1 MKKILCLILASMM
14 LVSVEAQ
21 VSVRRTSRKTVKT
34 GNAEIVDN
42 KEKKDN
48 KQADRQGDE
57 DIMTASPVATQ
68 SVSSQSVASQSAVVR
83 KTTPEAKKK
92 AASRTQASTTE
103 GMTLRRQLFEQ
114 NQPQSSYA
122 NRWQRVIYRELD
134 LTNDINAVLYYPE
147 VPTDRL
153 TNLFSVLFEAF
164 AKGDLK
170 AYEYIDGRELFD
182 EAHLVKVED
191 VLETHDIDPSD
202 VPCYQVLSYYVKEQ
216 WDFDRNTS
224 QLQSHIVAL
233 CPIMH
238 RQGEFGGIT
247 RYPLFWLSY
256 EDLRPF
262 IIDKLVISSGINT
275 AVRYSLDDFFT
286 LRKYDGEIYKVQN
299 PRGLT
304 LMQQYP
310 DEAQLKAKREE
321 IENEL
326 QNFGKSV
333 WVPQEKE
340 QAAKPAAASPS
351 SATSAS
357 TGSASTTSVSSSS
370 SVSDTGT
377 SVEKNKQT
385 SESEKRRSVRRNR
398 RTKEVVQGN
407 SLP

>member
-21 VSVRRTSRKTVKT
+21 VSVRRTSRKTEKIEKVDKT
-34 GNAEIVDN
+34 
-42 KEKKDN
+42 EKKDD
-48 KQADRQGDE
+48 KQTDKQKVE
-57 DIMTASPVATQ
+57 EKTAVAPVATQ
-68 SVSSQSVASQSAVVR
+68 PAASQPVATQPAVVK
-83 KTTPEAKKK
+83 KTSPETKKK
-92 AASRTQASTTE
+92 SASRTQANIE
-103 GMTLRRQLFEQ
+103 GMSLRRQLFEQ

-134 LTNDINAVLYYPE
+134 LTKDVNAVLYYPE
-147 VPTDRL
+147 VPTDGL
-153 TNLFSVLFEAF
+153 TNMFCVLFDAF
-164 AKGDLK
+164 VKGNLK
-170 AYEYIDGRELFD
+170 AYEYIDGRELLD

-202 VPCYQVLSYYVKEQ
+202 VPCYQVLSYYIKEQ

-224 QLQSHIVAL
+224 QYQSHIVAL
-233 CPIMH
+233 CPILH

-256 EDLRPF
+256 DDLRPF
-262 IIDKLVISSGINT
+262 IIDKLVMSSGINT

-340 QAAKPAAASPS
+340 QAAKPAAASSS

-398 RTKEVVQGN
+398 RTKEAVQGN

>member
-21 VSVRRTSRKTVKT
+21 VSVRRTSRKTEKT
-34 GNAEIVDN
+34 EKVD
-42 KEKKDN
+42 KTEKKDD
-48 KQADRQGDE
+48 KQTDKQKVE
-57 DIMTASPVATQ
+57 EKTAVAPVATQ
-68 SVSSQSVASQSAVVR
+68 PAASQPVATQPAVVK
-83 KTTPEAKKK
+83 KTSPETKKK
-92 AASRTQASTTE
+92 SASRTQANIE
-103 GMTLRRQLFEQ
+103 GMSLRRQLFEQ

-134 LTNDINAVLYYPE
+134 LTKDVNAVLYYPE
-147 VPTDRL
+147 VPTDGL
-153 TNLFSVLFEAF
+153 TNMFSVLFDAF
-164 AKGDLK
+164 VKGNLK
-170 AYEYIDGRELFD
+170 AYEYIDGRELLD

-202 VPCYQVLSYYVKEQ
+202 VPCYQVLSYYIKEQ

-224 QLQSHIVAL
+224 QYQSHIVAL
-233 CPIMH
+233 CPILH

-256 EDLRPF
+256 DDLRPF
-262 IIDKLVISSGINT
+262 IIDKLVMSSGINT

>member
-21 VSVRRTSRKTVKT
+21 VSVRRTSRKTEKT
-34 GNAEIVDN
+34 EKVD
-42 KEKKDN
+42 KTEKKDD
-48 KQADRQGDE
+48 KQTDKQKVE
-57 DIMTASPVATQ
+57 EKTAVAPVAMQPTTSQPVATQ
-68 SVSSQSVASQSAVVR
+68 PAVVK
-83 KTTPEAKKK
+83 KTSPETKKK
-92 AASRTQASTTE
+92 SASRTQANIE
-103 GMTLRRQLFEQ
+103 GMSLRRQLFEQ

-134 LTNDINAVLYYPE
+134 LTKDVNAVLYYPE
-147 VPTDRL
+147 VPTDGL
-153 TNLFSVLFEAF
+153 TNMFCVLFDAF
-164 AKGDLK
+164 VKGNLK
-170 AYEYIDGRELFD
+170 AYEYIDGRELLD

-202 VPCYQVLSYYVKEQ
+202 VPCYQVLSYYIKEQ

-224 QLQSHIVAL
+224 QYQSHIVAL
-233 CPIMH
+233 CPILH

-256 EDLRPF
+256 DDLRPF
-262 IIDKLVISSGINT
+262 IIDKLVMSSGINT

>member
-21 VSVRRTSRKTVKT
+21 VSVRRTSRKTEKT
-34 GNAEIVDN
+34 EKVD
-42 KEKKDN
+42 KTEKKDD
-48 KQADRQGDE
+48 KQTDKQKVE
-57 DIMTASPVATQ
+57 EKTAVAPVATQ
-68 SVSSQSVASQSAVVR
+68 PAASQPVATQPAVVK
-83 KTTPEAKKK
+83 KTSPETKKK
-92 AASRTQASTTE
+92 SASRTQANIE
-103 GMTLRRQLFEQ
+103 GMSLRRQLFEQ

-134 LTNDINAVLYYPE
+134 LTKNVNAVLYYPE
-147 VPTDRL
+147 VPTDGL
-153 TNLFSVLFEAF
+153 TNMFCVLFDAF
-164 AKGDLK
+164 VKGNLK
-170 AYEYIDGRELFD
+170 AYEYIDGRELLD

-202 VPCYQVLSYYVKEQ
+202 VPCYQVLSYYIKEQ

-224 QLQSHIVAL
+224 QYQSHIVAL
-233 CPIMH
+233 CPILH

-256 EDLRPF
+256 DDLRPF
-262 IIDKLVISSGINT
+262 IIDKLVMSSGINT

-357 TGSASTTSVSSSS
+357 TGSASTTSVSPSS

>member
-21 VSVRRTSRKTVKT
+21 VSVRRTSRKTEKT
-34 GNAEIVDN
+34 EKVD
-42 KEKKDN
+42 KTEKKDD
-48 KQADRQGDE
+48 KQTDKQKVE
-57 DIMTASPVATQ
+57 EKTAVAPVATQ
-68 SVSSQSVASQSAVVR
+68 PAASQPAVVK
-83 KTTPEAKKK
+83 KTSPETKKK
-92 AASRTQASTTE
+92 SASRTQANIE
-103 GMTLRRQLFEQ
+103 GMSLRRQLFEQ

-134 LTNDINAVLYYPE
+134 LTKDVNAVLYYPE
-147 VPTDRL
+147 VPTDGL
-153 TNLFSVLFEAF
+153 TNMFCVLFDAF
-164 AKGDLK
+164 VKGNLK
-170 AYEYIDGRELFD
+170 AYEYIDGRELLD

-202 VPCYQVLSYYVKEQ
+202 VPCYQVLSYYIKEQ

-224 QLQSHIVAL
+224 QYQSHIVAL
-233 CPIMH
+233 CPILH

-256 EDLRPF
+256 DDLRPF
-262 IIDKLVISSGINT
+262 IIDKLVMSSGINT

>member
-21 VSVRRTSRKTVKT
+21 VSVRRTSRKTEKT
-34 GNAEIVDN
+34 EKVD
-42 KEKKDN
+42 KTEKKDD
-48 KQADRQGDE
+48 KQTDKQKVE
-57 DIMTASPVATQ
+57 EKTAVAPVATQ
-68 SVSSQSVASQSAVVR
+68 PAVSQPVATQPAVVK
-83 KTTPEAKKK
+83 KTSPETKKK
-92 AASRTQASTTE
+92 SASRTQANIE
-103 GMTLRRQLFEQ
+103 GMSLRRQLFEQ

-134 LTNDINAVLYYPE
+134 LTKDVNAVLYYPE
-147 VPTDRL
+147 VPTDGL
-153 TNLFSVLFEAF
+153 TNMFSVLFDAF
-164 AKGDLK
+164 VKGNLK
-170 AYEYIDGRELFD
+170 AYEYIDGRELLD

-202 VPCYQVLSYYVKEQ
+202 VPCYQVLSYYIKEQ

-224 QLQSHIVAL
+224 QYQSHIVAL
-233 CPIMH
+233 CPILH

-256 EDLRPF
+256 DDLRPF
-262 IIDKLVISSGINT
+262 IIDKLVMSSGINT

-407 SLP
+407 SHP

>member
-21 VSVRRTSRKTVKT
+21 VSVRRTSRKTEKT
-34 GNAEIVDN
+34 EKVD
-42 KEKKDN
+42 KTEKKDD
-48 KQADRQGDE
+48 KQTDKQKVE
-57 DIMTASPVATQ
+57 EKTAVAPVATQ
-68 SVSSQSVASQSAVVR
+68 PAASQPVATQPAVVK
-83 KTTPEAKKK
+83 KTSPETKKK
-92 AASRTQASTTE
+92 SASRTQANIE
-103 GMTLRRQLFEQ
+103 GMSLRRQLFEQ

-134 LTNDINAVLYYPE
+134 LTKDVNAVLYYPE
-147 VPTDRL
+147 VPTDGL
-153 TNLFSVLFEAF
+153 TNMFSVLFDAF
-164 AKGDLK
+164 VKGNLK
-170 AYEYIDGRELFD
+170 AYEYIDGRELLD

-202 VPCYQVLSYYVKEQ
+202 VPCYQVLSYYIKEQ

-224 QLQSHIVAL
+224 QYQSHIVAL
-233 CPIMH
+233 CPILH

-256 EDLRPF
+256 DDLRPF
-262 IIDKLVISSGINT
+262 IIDKLVMSSGINT

-357 TGSASTTSVSSSS
+357 TGSASTTSVSPSS

>member
-21 VSVRRTSRKTVKT
+21 VSVRRTSRKTEKT
-34 GNAEIVDN
+34 EKVD
-42 KEKKDN
+42 KTEKKDD
-48 KQADRQGDE
+48 KQTDKQKVE
-57 DIMTASPVATQ
+57 EKTAVAPVATQ
-68 SVSSQSVASQSAVVR
+68 PAASQPVATQPAVVK
-83 KTTPEAKKK
+83 KTSPETKKK
-92 AASRTQASTTE
+92 SASRTQANIE
-103 GMTLRRQLFEQ
+103 GMSLRRQLFEQ

-134 LTNDINAVLYYPE
+134 LTKDVNAVLYYPE
-147 VPTDRL
+147 VPTDGL
-153 TNLFSVLFEAF
+153 TNMFCVLFDAF
-164 AKGDLK
+164 VKGNLK
-170 AYEYIDGRELFD
+170 AYEYIDGRELLD

-202 VPCYQVLSYYVKEQ
+202 VPCYQVLSYYIKEQ

-224 QLQSHIVAL
+224 QYQSHIVAL
-233 CPIMH
+233 CPILH

-256 EDLRPF
+256 DDLRPF
-262 IIDKLVISSGINT
+262 IIDKLVMSSGINT

-340 QAAKPAAASPS
+340 QAAKPAAASSS

>member
-21 VSVRRTSRKTVKT
+21 VSVRRTSRKTEKT
-34 GNAEIVDN
+34 EKVD
-42 KEKKDN
+42 KTEKKDD
-48 KQADRQGDE
+48 KQTDKQKVE
-57 DIMTASPVATQ
+57 EKTAVAPVATQ
-68 SVSSQSVASQSAVVR
+68 PAASQPVATQPAVVK
-83 KTTPEAKKK
+83 KTSPETKKK
-92 AASRTQASTTE
+92 SASRTQANIE
-103 GMTLRRQLFEQ
+103 GMSLRRQLFEQ

-134 LTNDINAVLYYPE
+134 LTKDVNAVLYYPE
-147 VPTDRL
+147 VPTDGL
-153 TNLFSVLFEAF
+153 TNMFCVLFDAF
-164 AKGDLK
+164 VKGNLK
-170 AYEYIDGRELFD
+170 AYEYIDGRELLD

-202 VPCYQVLSYYVKEQ
+202 VPCYQVLSYYIKEQ

-224 QLQSHIVAL
+224 QYQSHIVAL
-233 CPIMH
+233 CPILH

-256 EDLRPF
+256 DDLRPF
-262 IIDKLVISSGINT
+262 IIDKLVMSSGINT

-357 TGSASTTSVSSSS
+357 TGSASTTSVSPSP

>member
-21 VSVRRTSRKTVKT
+21 VSVRRTSRKTEKT
-34 GNAEIVDN
+34 EKVD
-42 KEKKDN
+42 KTEKKDD
-48 KQADRQGDE
+48 KQTDKQKVE
-57 DIMTASPVATQ
+57 EKTAVAPVAMQPATSQPVATQ
-68 SVSSQSVASQSAVVR
+68 PAVVK
-83 KTTPEAKKK
+83 KTSPETKKK
-92 AASRTQASTTE
+92 SASRTQANIE
-103 GMTLRRQLFEQ
+103 GMSLRRQLFEQ

-134 LTNDINAVLYYPE
+134 LTKDVNAVLYYPE
-147 VPTDRL
+147 VPTDGL
-153 TNLFSVLFEAF
+153 TNMFCVLFDAF
-164 AKGDLK
+164 VKGNLK
-170 AYEYIDGRELFD
+170 AYEYIDGRELLD

-202 VPCYQVLSYYVKEQ
+202 VPCYQVLSYYIKEQ

-224 QLQSHIVAL
+224 QYQSHIVAL
-233 CPIMH
+233 CPILH

-256 EDLRPF
+256 DDLRPF
-262 IIDKLVISSGINT
+262 IIDKLVMSSGINT

-357 TGSASTTSVSSSS
+357 TGSASTTSVSPSS

>member
-48 KQADRQGDE
+48 QQADRQGDE

-68 SVSSQSVASQSAVVR
+68 SVSSQSAASQSAVVR

-92 AASRTQASTTE
+92 SASRTQANIE
-103 GMTLRRQLFEQ
+103 GMSLRRQLFEQ

-134 LTNDINAVLYYPE
+134 LTKDVNAVLYYPE
-147 VPTDRL
+147 VPTDGL
-153 TNLFSVLFEAF
+153 TNMFCVLFDAF
-164 AKGDLK
+164 VKGNLK
-170 AYEYIDGRELFD
+170 AYEYIDGRELLD

-233 CPIMH
+233 CPILH

-262 IIDKLVISSGINT
+262 IIDKLVMSSGINT
-275 AVRYSLDDFFT
+275 SVRYSLDDFFT
-286 LRKYDGEIYKVQN
+286 MRKYDGEIYKVQN

-310 DEAQLKAKREE
+310 DEEQLAAKQAE
-321 IENEL
+321 IEREL
-326 QNFGKSV
+326 KSFADTI
-333 WVPQEKE
+333 WVPQKKSEEMQPAKKKE
-340 QAAKPAAASPS
+340 A
-351 SATSAS
+351 
-357 TGSASTTSVSSSS
+357 
-370 SVSDTGT
+370 SDTVRELKAGT
-377 SVEKNKQT
+377 QLIDSGNK
-385 SESEKRRSVRRNR
+385 RSVRRNR
-398 RTKEVVQGN
+398 RTKEVLQ
-407 SLP
+407 

>member
-21 VSVRRTSRKTVKT
+21 VSVRRTSRKTEKIEKVDKT
-34 GNAEIVDN
+34 
-42 KEKKDN
+42 EKKDD
-48 KQADRQGDE
+48 KQTDKQKVE
-57 DIMTASPVATQ
+57 EKTAVAQVATQPAASQPVATQ
-68 SVSSQSVASQSAVVR
+68 PAVVK
-83 KTTPEAKKK
+83 KTSPEAKKK
-92 AASRTQASTTE
+92 SASRTQANIE
-103 GMTLRRQLFEQ
+103 GMSLRRQLFEQ

-134 LTNDINAVLYYPE
+134 LTKDVNAVLYYPE
-147 VPTDRL
+147 VPTDGL
-153 TNLFSVLFEAF
+153 TNMFCVLFDAF
-164 AKGDLK
+164 VKGNLK
-170 AYEYIDGRELFD
+170 AYEYIDGRELLD

-191 VLETHDIDPSD
+191 VLEIDTSD
-202 VPCYQVLSYYVKEQ
+202 VPCYQVLSYYIKEQ

-224 QLQSHIVAL
+224 QYQSHIVAL
-233 CPIMH
+233 CPILH

-256 EDLRPF
+256 DDLRPF
-262 IIDKLVISSGINT
+262 IIDKLVMSSGINT

-310 DEAQLKAKREE
+310 DEAQFEAKREV
-321 IENEL
+321 ENEL

-333 WVPQEKE
+333 WAPQEKE

-357 TGSASTTSVSSSS
+357 TTSVSPSS

>member
-21 VSVRRTSRKTVKT
+21 VSVRRTSRKTEKT
-34 GNAEIVDN
+34 EKVD
-42 KEKKDN
+42 KTEKKDD
-48 KQADRQGDE
+48 KQTDKQKVEEKTVVA
-57 DIMTASPVATQ
+57 PVATQ
-68 SVSSQSVASQSAVVR
+68 PAASQPVATQPAVVK
-83 KTTPEAKKK
+83 KTSPETKKK
-92 AASRTQASTTE
+92 SASRTQANIE
-103 GMTLRRQLFEQ
+103 GMSLRRQLFEQ

-134 LTNDINAVLYYPE
+134 LTKNVNAVLYYPE
-147 VPTDRL
+147 VPTDGL
-153 TNLFSVLFEAF
+153 TNMFSVLFDAF
-164 AKGDLK
+164 VKGNLK
-170 AYEYIDGRELFD
+170 AYEYIDGRELLD

-202 VPCYQVLSYYVKEQ
+202 VPCYQVLSYYIKEQ

-224 QLQSHIVAL
+224 QYQSHIVAL
-233 CPIMH
+233 CPILH

-256 EDLRPF
+256 DDLRPF

-357 TGSASTTSVSSSS
+357 TGSASTTSVSPSS

-407 SLP
+407 SHP

>member
-21 VSVRRTSRKTVKT
+21 VSVRRTSRKTEKT
-34 GNAEIVDN
+34 EKVD
-42 KEKKDN
+42 KTEKKDD
-48 KQADRQGDE
+48 KQTDKQKVE
-57 DIMTASPVATQ
+57 EKTAVAPVAMQPATSQPVATQ
-68 SVSSQSVASQSAVVR
+68 PAVVK
-83 KTTPEAKKK
+83 KTSPETKKK
-92 AASRTQASTTE
+92 SASRTQANIE
-103 GMTLRRQLFEQ
+103 GMSLRRQLFEQ

-134 LTNDINAVLYYPE
+134 LTKDVNAVLYYPE
-147 VPTDRL
+147 VPTDGL
-153 TNLFSVLFEAF
+153 TNMFCVLFDAF
-164 AKGDLK
+164 VKGNLK
-170 AYEYIDGRELFD
+170 AYEYIDGRELLD

-202 VPCYQVLSYYVKEQ
+202 VPCYQVLSYYIKEQ

-224 QLQSHIVAL
+224 QYQSHIVAL
-233 CPIMH
+233 CPILH

-256 EDLRPF
+256 DDLRPF
-262 IIDKLVISSGINT
+262 IIDKLVMSSGINT

>member
-1 MKKILCLILASMM
+1 MKKIVCLILASMM

-21 VSVRRTSRKTVKT
+21 VSVRRTSRKTEKT
-34 GNAEIVDN
+34 EKVD
-42 KEKKDN
+42 KTEKKDD
-48 KQADRQGDE
+48 KQTDNQKVNE
-57 DIMTASPVATQ
+57 EMTVAPVASLPVATQ
-68 SVSSQSVASQSAVVR
+68 PVATQPAVVK
-83 KTTPEAKKK
+83 KTSPEAKKK
-92 AASRTQASTTE
+92 ASSRTQANIE
-103 GMTLRRQLFEQ
+103 GMSLRRQLFEQ

-134 LTNDINAVLYYPE
+134 LTKDVNAVLYYPE
-147 VPTDRL
+147 VPTDGL
-153 TNLFSVLFEAF
+153 TNMFSVLFDAF
-164 AKGDLK
+164 VKGNLK
-170 AYEYIDGRELFD
+170 AYEYIDGRELLD
-182 EAHLVKVED
+182 EAHVVKVED

-202 VPCYQVLSYYVKEQ
+202 VPCYQVLSYYIKEQ

-224 QLQSHIVAL
+224 QYQSHIVAL
-233 CPIMH
+233 CPILH

-256 EDLRPF
+256 DDLRPF
-262 IIDKLVISSGINT
+262 IIDKLVMSSGINT

-326 QNFGKSV
+326 QNFGKSI

-340 QAAKPAAASPS
+340 QAAKSAAATPS
-351 SATSAS
+351 SAT
-357 TGSASTTSVSSSS
+357 SASTTSVSSSP

-407 SLP
+407 SHP

>member
-21 VSVRRTSRKTVKT
+21 VSVRRTSRKTEKT
-34 GNAEIVDN
+34 EKVD
-42 KEKKDN
+42 KTEKKDD
-48 KQADRQGDE
+48 KQTDKQKVE
-57 DIMTASPVATQ
+57 EKTAVAPVATQ
-68 SVSSQSVASQSAVVR
+68 PAASQPVATQPAVVK
-83 KTTPEAKKK
+83 KTSPETKKK
-92 AASRTQASTTE
+92 SASRTQANIE
-103 GMTLRRQLFEQ
+103 GMSLRRQLFEQ

-134 LTNDINAVLYYPE
+134 LTKDVNAVLYYPE
-147 VPTDRL
+147 VPTDGL
-153 TNLFSVLFEAF
+153 TNMFSVLFDAF
-164 AKGDLK
+164 VKGNLK
-170 AYEYIDGRELFD
+170 AYEYIDGRELLD

-202 VPCYQVLSYYVKEQ
+202 VPCYQVLSYYIKEQ

-224 QLQSHIVAL
+224 QYQSHIVAL
-233 CPIMH
+233 CPILH

-247 RYPLFWLSY
+247 RYPLFWLTY
-256 EDLRPF
+256 DDLRPF

>member
-21 VSVRRTSRKTVKT
+21 VSVRRTSRKTEKT
-34 GNAEIVDN
+34 EKVD
-42 KEKKDN
+42 KTEKKDD
-48 KQADRQGDE
+48 KQTYKQKGE
-57 DIMTASPVATQ
+57 EKTAVAPVATQ
-68 SVSSQSVASQSAVVR
+68 PAASQPAVVK
-83 KTTPEAKKK
+83 KTSPEAKNKS
-92 AASRTQASTTE
+92 ASRTQANIE
-103 GMTLRRQLFEQ
+103 GMSLRRQLFEQ

-134 LTNDINAVLYYPE
+134 LTKDVNAVLYYPE
-147 VPTDRL
+147 VPTDGL
-153 TNLFSVLFEAF
+153 TNMFSVLFDAF
-164 AKGDLK
+164 VKGNLK
-170 AYEYIDGRELFD
+170 AYEYIDGRELLD

-202 VPCYQVLSYYVKEQ
+202 VPCYQVLSYYIKEQ

-224 QLQSHIVAL
+224 QYQSHIVAL
-233 CPIMH
+233 CPILH

-256 EDLRPF
+256 DDLRPF
-262 IIDKLVISSGINT
+262 IIDKLVMSSGINT

>member
-21 VSVRRTSRKTVKT
+21 VSVRRTSRKTDKT
-34 GNAEIVDN
+34 EKVD
-42 KEKKDN
+42 KTEKKDD
-48 KQADRQGDE
+48 KQTYKQKVE
-57 DIMTASPVATQ
+57 EKTAVAQVATQ
-68 SVSSQSVASQSAVVR
+68 PAASQPAVVK
-83 KTTPEAKKK
+83 KTSPEAKNKS
-92 AASRTQASTTE
+92 ASRTQANIE
-103 GMTLRRQLFEQ
+103 GMSLRRQLFEQ

-134 LTNDINAVLYYPE
+134 LTKDVNAVLYYPE
-147 VPTDRL
+147 VPTDGL
-153 TNLFSVLFEAF
+153 TNMFSVLFDAF
-164 AKGDLK
+164 VKGNLK
-170 AYEYIDGRELFD
+170 AYEYIDGRELLD

-202 VPCYQVLSYYVKEQ
+202 VPCYQVLSYYIKEQ

-224 QLQSHIVAL
+224 QYQSHIVAL
-233 CPIMH
+233 CPILH

-256 EDLRPF
+256 DDLRPF
-262 IIDKLVISSGINT
+262 IIDKLVMSSGINT

-310 DEAQLKAKREE
+310 DEAQFEAKREE

-333 WVPQEKE
+333 WAPQEKE

-357 TGSASTTSVSSSS
+357 TTSVSPSS

>member
-14 LVSVEAQ
+14 LVYVEAQ
-21 VSVRRTSRKTVKT
+21 VSVRRTSRKTEKT
-34 GNAEIVDN
+34 EKVD
-42 KEKKDN
+42 KTEKKDD
-48 KQADRQGDE
+48 KQTDKQKVE
-57 DIMTASPVATQ
+57 EKTAVAPVATQ
-68 SVSSQSVASQSAVVR
+68 PAASQPVATQPAVVK
-83 KTTPEAKKK
+83 KTSPETKKK
-92 AASRTQASTTE
+92 SASRTQANIE
-103 GMTLRRQLFEQ
+103 GMSLRRQLFEQ
-114 NQPQSSYA
+114 NQQQSSYA

-134 LTNDINAVLYYPE
+134 LTKDVNAVLYYPE
-147 VPTDRL
+147 VPTDGL
-153 TNLFSVLFEAF
+153 TNMFCVLFDAF
-164 AKGDLK
+164 VKGNLK
-170 AYEYIDGRELFD
+170 AYEYIDGRELLD

-202 VPCYQVLSYYVKEQ
+202 VPCYQVLSYYIKEQ

-224 QLQSHIVAL
+224 QYQSHIVAL
-233 CPIMH
+233 CPILH

-256 EDLRPF
+256 DDLRPF
-262 IIDKLVISSGINT
+262 IIDKLVMSSGINT

-310 DEAQLKAKREE
+310 NEAQLKAKREE

-340 QAAKPAAASPS
+340 QAAKPVAASPS

-357 TGSASTTSVSSSS
+357 IGSASTTSVSPSS

-407 SLP
+407 SHP

>member
-21 VSVRRTSRKTVKT
+21 VSVRRTSRKTEKT
-34 GNAEIVDN
+34 EKVD
-42 KEKKDN
+42 KTEKKDD
-48 KQADRQGDE
+48 KQTDKQKVEEKTVVA
-57 DIMTASPVATQ
+57 PVATQ
-68 SVSSQSVASQSAVVR
+68 PAASQPVATQPAVVK
-83 KTTPEAKKK
+83 KTSPETKKK
-92 AASRTQASTTE
+92 SASRTQANIE
-103 GMTLRRQLFEQ
+103 GMSLRRQLFEQ

-134 LTNDINAVLYYPE
+134 LTKNVNAVLYYPE
-147 VPTDRL
+147 VPTDGL
-153 TNLFSVLFEAF
+153 TNMFSVLFDAF
-164 AKGDLK
+164 VKGNLK
-170 AYEYIDGRELFD
+170 AYEYIDGRELLD

-202 VPCYQVLSYYVKEQ
+202 VPCYQVLSYYIKEQ

-224 QLQSHIVAL
+224 QYQSHIVAL
-233 CPIMH
+233 CPILH

-256 EDLRPF
+256 DDLRPF

-407 SLP
+407 SHP

>member
-21 VSVRRTSRKTVKT
+21 VSVRRTSRKTEKT
-34 GNAEIVDN
+34 EKVD
-42 KEKKDN
+42 KTEKKDD
-48 KQADRQGDE
+48 KQTDKQKVE
-57 DIMTASPVATQ
+57 EKTAVAPVATQ
-68 SVSSQSVASQSAVVR
+68 PAASQPVATQPAVVK
-83 KTTPEAKKK
+83 KTSPETKKK
-92 AASRTQASTTE
+92 SASRTQANIE
-103 GMTLRRQLFEQ
+103 GMSLRRQLFEQ

-134 LTNDINAVLYYPE
+134 LTKDVNAVLYYPE
-147 VPTDRL
+147 VPTDGL
-153 TNLFSVLFEAF
+153 TNMFCVLFDAF
-164 AKGDLK
+164 VKGNLK
-170 AYEYIDGRELFD
+170 AYEYIDGRELLD

-202 VPCYQVLSYYVKEQ
+202 VPCYQVLSYYIKEQ

-224 QLQSHIVAL
+224 QYQSHIVAL
-233 CPIMH
+233 CPILH

-256 EDLRPF
+256 DDLRPF
-262 IIDKLVISSGINT
+262 IIDKLVMSSGINT

-357 TGSASTTSVSSSS
+357 TGSASTTSVSPSS

>member
-21 VSVRRTSRKTVKT
+21 VSVRRTSRKTEKT
-34 GNAEIVDN
+34 EKVD
-42 KEKKDN
+42 KTEKKDD
-48 KQADRQGDE
+48 KQTDKQKVE
-57 DIMTASPVATQ
+57 EKTAVAPVATQ
-68 SVSSQSVASQSAVVR
+68 PAASQPVATQPAVVK
-83 KTTPEAKKK
+83 KTSPETKKK
-92 AASRTQASTTE
+92 SASRTQANIE
-103 GMTLRRQLFEQ
+103 GMSLRRQLFEQ

-134 LTNDINAVLYYPE
+134 LTKDVNAVLYYPE
-147 VPTDRL
+147 VPTDGL
-153 TNLFSVLFEAF
+153 TNMFSVLFDAF
-164 AKGDLK
+164 VKGNLK
-170 AYEYIDGRELFD
+170 AYEYIDGRELLD

-202 VPCYQVLSYYVKEQ
+202 VPCYQVLSYYIKEQ

-224 QLQSHIVAL
+224 QYQSHIVAL
-233 CPIMH
+233 CPILH

-256 EDLRPF
+256 DDLRPF
-262 IIDKLVISSGINT
+262 IIDKLVMSSGINT

-398 RTKEVVQGN
+398 RTKEVVQVN
-407 SLP
+407 SHP

>member
-21 VSVRRTSRKTVKT
+21 VSVRRTSRKTEKT
-34 GNAEIVDN
+34 EKVD
-42 KEKKDN
+42 KTEKKDY
-48 KQADRQGDE
+48 KQTDKQKVE
-57 DIMTASPVATQ
+57 EKTAVAPVATQ
-68 SVSSQSVASQSAVVR
+68 PAASQPVATQPAVVK
-83 KTTPEAKKK
+83 KTSPETKKK
-92 AASRTQASTTE
+92 SASRTQANIE
-103 GMTLRRQLFEQ
+103 GMSLRRQLFEQ

-134 LTNDINAVLYYPE
+134 LTKDVNAVLYYPE
-147 VPTDRL
+147 VPTDGL
-153 TNLFSVLFEAF
+153 TNMFSVLFDAF
-164 AKGDLK
+164 VKGNLK
-170 AYEYIDGRELFD
+170 AYEYIDGRELLD

-202 VPCYQVLSYYVKEQ
+202 VPCYQVLSYYIKEQ

-224 QLQSHIVAL
+224 QYQSHIVAL
-233 CPIMH
+233 CPILH

-256 EDLRPF
+256 DDLRPF
-262 IIDKLVISSGINT
+262 IIDKLVMSSGINT

-340 QAAKPAAASPS
+340 QAAKPAAASSS

-407 SLP
+407 CLP

>member
-21 VSVRRTSRKTVKT
+21 VSVRRTSRKTEKT
-34 GNAEIVDN
+34 EKVD
-42 KEKKDN
+42 KTEKKDD
-48 KQADRQGDE
+48 KQTDKQKVE
-57 DIMTASPVATQ
+57 EKTAVAPVAMQPATSQPVATQ
-68 SVSSQSVASQSAVVR
+68 PAVVK
-83 KTTPEAKKK
+83 KTSPETKKK
-92 AASRTQASTTE
+92 SASRTQANIE
-103 GMTLRRQLFEQ
+103 GMSLRRQLFEQ

-134 LTNDINAVLYYPE
+134 LTKDVNAVLYYPE
-147 VPTDRL
+147 VPTDGL
-153 TNLFSVLFEAF
+153 TNMFSVLFDAF
-164 AKGDLK
+164 VKGNLK
-170 AYEYIDGRELFD
+170 AYEYIDGRELLD

-202 VPCYQVLSYYVKEQ
+202 VPCYQVLSYYIKEQ

-224 QLQSHIVAL
+224 QYQSHIVAL
-233 CPIMH
+233 CPILH

-256 EDLRPF
+256 DDLRPF
-262 IIDKLVISSGINT
+262 IIDKLVMSSGINT

-357 TGSASTTSVSSSS
+357 TGSASTTSVSPSS

-398 RTKEVVQGN
+398 RTKEVVQVN
-407 SLP
+407 SHP

>member
-21 VSVRRTSRKTVKT
+21 VSVRRTSRKTEKT
-34 GNAEIVDN
+34 EKVD
-42 KEKKDN
+42 KTEKKDD
-48 KQADRQGDE
+48 KQTDKQKVE
-57 DIMTASPVATQ
+57 EKTAVAPVATQ
-68 SVSSQSVASQSAVVR
+68 PAASQPVATQPAVVK
-83 KTTPEAKKK
+83 KTSPEAKKK
-92 AASRTQASTTE
+92 SASRTQANIE
-103 GMTLRRQLFEQ
+103 GMSLRRQLFEQ

-134 LTNDINAVLYYPE
+134 LTKDVNAVLYYPE
-147 VPTDRL
+147 VPTDGL
-153 TNLFSVLFEAF
+153 TNMFCVLFDAF
-164 AKGDLK
+164 VKGNLK
-170 AYEYIDGRELFD
+170 AYEYIDGRELLD

-202 VPCYQVLSYYVKEQ
+202 VPCYQVLSYYIKEQ

-224 QLQSHIVAL
+224 QYQSHIVAL
-233 CPIMH
+233 CPILP

-256 EDLRPF
+256 DDLRPF

-357 TGSASTTSVSSSS
+357 TGSASATSVSPSP

>member
-21 VSVRRTSRKTVKT
+21 VSVRRTSRKTEKIEKVDKT
-34 GNAEIVDN
+34 
-42 KEKKDN
+42 EKKDD
-48 KQADRQGDE
+48 KQTDKQKVEEKTVVA
-57 DIMTASPVATQ
+57 PVATQ
-68 SVSSQSVASQSAVVR
+68 PAASQPVATQPAVVK
-83 KTTPEAKKK
+83 KTSPETKKK
-92 AASRTQASTTE
+92 SASRTQANIE
-103 GMTLRRQLFEQ
+103 GMSLRRQLFEQ

-134 LTNDINAVLYYPE
+134 LTKDVNAVLYYPE
-147 VPTDRL
+147 VPTDGL
-153 TNLFSVLFEAF
+153 TNMFCVLFDAF
-164 AKGDLK
+164 VKGNLK
-170 AYEYIDGRELFD
+170 AYEYIDGRELLD

-202 VPCYQVLSYYVKEQ
+202 VPCYQVLSYYIKEQ

-224 QLQSHIVAL
+224 QYQSHIVAL
-233 CPIMH
+233 CPILH

-256 EDLRPF
+256 DDLRPF
-262 IIDKLVISSGINT
+262 IIDKLVMSSGINT

-321 IENEL
+321 IENVL

-357 TGSASTTSVSSSS
+357 TGSSSTTSVSSSS

-407 SLP
+407 SHP

>member
-21 VSVRRTSRKTVKT
+21 VSVRRTSRKTEKT
-34 GNAEIVDN
+34 EKVD
-42 KEKKDN
+42 KTEKKDD
-48 KQADRQGDE
+48 KQTDKQKVE
-57 DIMTASPVATQ
+57 EKTAVAPVATQ
-68 SVSSQSVASQSAVVR
+68 PAASQPVATQPAVVK
-83 KTTPEAKKK
+83 KTSPEAKKK
-92 AASRTQASTTE
+92 SASRTQANIE
-103 GMTLRRQLFEQ
+103 GMSLRRQLFKQ

-134 LTNDINAVLYYPE
+134 LTKDVNAVLYYPE
-147 VPTDRL
+147 VPTDGL
-153 TNLFSVLFEAF
+153 TNMFCVLFDAF
-164 AKGDLK
+164 VKGNLK
-170 AYEYIDGRELFD
+170 AYEYIDGRELLD

-202 VPCYQVLSYYVKEQ
+202 VPCYQVLSYYIKEQ

-224 QLQSHIVAL
+224 QYQSHIVAL
-233 CPIMH
+233 CPILH

-256 EDLRPF
+256 DDLRPF
-262 IIDKLVISSGINT
+262 IIDKLVMSSGINT

>member
-21 VSVRRTSRKTVKT
+21 VSVRRTSRKTEKT
-34 GNAEIVDN
+34 EKVD
-42 KEKKDN
+42 KTEKKDD
-48 KQADRQGDE
+48 KQTDKQKVE
-57 DIMTASPVATQ
+57 EKTAVAPVATQ
-68 SVSSQSVASQSAVVR
+68 PAASQPVATQPAVVK
-83 KTTPEAKKK
+83 KTSPETKKK
-92 AASRTQASTTE
+92 SASRTQANIE
-103 GMTLRRQLFEQ
+103 GMSLRRQLFEQ

-134 LTNDINAVLYYPE
+134 LTKDVNAVLYYPE
-147 VPTDRL
+147 VPTDGL
-153 TNLFSVLFEAF
+153 TNMFCVLFDAF
-164 AKGDLK
+164 VKGNLK
-170 AYEYIDGRELFD
+170 AYEYIDGRELLD

-202 VPCYQVLSYYVKEQ
+202 VPCYQVLSYYIKEQ

-224 QLQSHIVAL
+224 QYQSHIVAL
-233 CPIMH
+233 CPILH

-256 EDLRPF
+256 DDLRPF

-310 DEAQLKAKREE
+310 DEKQLAAKRAE
-321 IENEL
+321 IEREL
-326 QNFGKSV
+326 KSFADTI
-333 WVPQEKE
+333 WVPQEKAE
-340 QAAKPAAASPS
+340 EMQPAKKKEA
-351 SATSAS
+351 
-357 TGSASTTSVSSSS
+357 
-370 SVSDTGT
+370 SDTVRESKAGT
-377 SVEKNKQT
+377 QLIDSGNK
-385 SESEKRRSVRRNR
+385 RSVRRNR
-398 RTKEVVQGN
+398 RTKEALQ
-407 SLP
+407 

>member
-21 VSVRRTSRKTVKT
+21 VSVRRTSRKTEKT
-34 GNAEIVDN
+34 EKVD
-42 KEKKDN
+42 KTEKKDD
-48 KQADRQGDE
+48 KQTDKQKVE
-57 DIMTASPVATQ
+57 EKTAVAPVAMQPATSQPVATQ
-68 SVSSQSVASQSAVVR
+68 PAVVK
-83 KTTPEAKKK
+83 KTSLETKKK
-92 AASRTQASTTE
+92 SASRTQANIE
-103 GMTLRRQLFEQ
+103 GMSLRRQLFEQ

-134 LTNDINAVLYYPE
+134 LTKDVNAVLYYPE
-147 VPTDRL
+147 VPTDGL
-153 TNLFSVLFEAF
+153 TNMFCVLFDAF
-164 AKGDLK
+164 VKGNLK
-170 AYEYIDGRELFD
+170 AYEYIDGRELLD

-202 VPCYQVLSYYVKEQ
+202 VPCYQVLSYYIKEQ

-224 QLQSHIVAL
+224 QYQSHIVAL
-233 CPIMH
+233 CPILH

-256 EDLRPF
+256 DDLRPF
-262 IIDKLVISSGINT
+262 IIDKLVMSSGINT

>member
-21 VSVRRTSRKTVKT
+21 VSVRRTSRKTEKT
-34 GNAEIVDN
+34 EKVD
-42 KEKKDN
+42 KTEKKDY
-48 KQADRQGDE
+48 KQTDKQKVE
-57 DIMTASPVATQ
+57 EKTAVAPVATQ
-68 SVSSQSVASQSAVVR
+68 PAASQPVATQPAVVK
-83 KTTPEAKKK
+83 KTSPETKKK
-92 AASRTQASTTE
+92 SASRTQANIE
-103 GMTLRRQLFEQ
+103 GMSLRRQLFEQ

-134 LTNDINAVLYYPE
+134 LTKDVNAVLYYPE
-147 VPTDRL
+147 VPTDGL
-153 TNLFSVLFEAF
+153 TNMFCVLFDAF
-164 AKGDLK
+164 VKGNLK
-170 AYEYIDGRELFD
+170 AYEYIDGRELLD

-202 VPCYQVLSYYVKEQ
+202 VPCYQVLSYYIKEQ

-224 QLQSHIVAL
+224 QYQSHIVAL
-233 CPIMH
+233 CPILH

-256 EDLRPF
+256 DDLRPF
-262 IIDKLVISSGINT
+262 IIDKLVMSSGINT

-340 QAAKPAAASPS
+340 QAAKPAAASSS

-407 SLP
+407 CLP

>member
-1 MKKILCLILASMM
+1 MKKIICLILASMM

-48 KQADRQGDE
+48 QQADRQGDE
-57 DIMTASPVATQ
+57 DAQSAAAQSVATQ
-68 SVSSQSVASQSAVVR
+68 SVASQSAATQSAVVR

-114 NQPQSSYA
+114 NQPQLSYA

-134 LTNDINAVLYYPE
+134 LTNDVNAVLYYPE

-164 AKGDLK
+164 VKGDLK

-182 EAHLVKVED
+182 EAHHVKVED

-233 CPIMH
+233 CPILH

-262 IIDKLVISSGINT
+262 IIDKLVMSSGINT
-275 AVRYSLDDFFT
+275 SVRYSLDDFFT
-286 LRKYDGEIYKVQN
+286 MRKYDGEIYKVQN

-310 DEAQLKAKREE
+310 DEEQLAAKRAE
-321 IENEL
+321 IEREL
-326 QNFGKSV
+326 KSFADTI
-333 WVPQEKE
+333 WVPQEKAE
-340 QAAKPAAASPS
+340 EMQPAKKKEA
-351 SATSAS
+351 
-357 TGSASTTSVSSSS
+357 
-370 SVSDTGT
+370 SDTVRESKAGPQLID
-377 SVEKNKQT
+377 SGNK
-385 SESEKRRSVRRNR
+385 RSVRRNR
-398 RTKEVVQGN
+398 RTKEVLQ
-407 SLP
+407 

>member
-21 VSVRRTSRKTVKT
+21 VSVRRTSRKTEKT
-34 GNAEIVDN
+34 EKVD
-42 KEKKDN
+42 KTEKKDDTQTD
-48 KQADRQGDE
+48 KQKVE
-57 DIMTASPVATQ
+57 EKTAVAPVATQ
-68 SVSSQSVASQSAVVR
+68 PAASQPVATQPAVVK
-83 KTTPEAKKK
+83 KTSPEAKKK
-92 AASRTQASTTE
+92 SASRTQANIE
-103 GMTLRRQLFEQ
+103 GMSLRRQLFEQ

-134 LTNDINAVLYYPE
+134 LTKDVNAVLYYPE
-147 VPTDRL
+147 VPTDGL
-153 TNLFSVLFEAF
+153 TNMFCVLFDAF
-164 AKGDLK
+164 VKGNLK
-170 AYEYIDGRELFD
+170 AYEYIDGRELLD

-202 VPCYQVLSYYVKEQ
+202 VPCYQVLSYYIKEQ

-224 QLQSHIVAL
+224 QYQSHIVAL
-233 CPIMH
+233 CPILH

-256 EDLRPF
+256 DDLRPF
-262 IIDKLVISSGINT
+262 IIDKLVMSSGINT

>member
-21 VSVRRTSRKTVKT
+21 VSVRRTSRKTEKT
-34 GNAEIVDN
+34 EKVD
-42 KEKKDN
+42 KTEKKDD
-48 KQADRQGDE
+48 KQTDKQKVE
-57 DIMTASPVATQ
+57 EKTAVAPVATQ
-68 SVSSQSVASQSAVVR
+68 PAASQPVATQPAVVK
-83 KTTPEAKKK
+83 KTSPETKKK
-92 AASRTQASTTE
+92 SASRTQANIE
-103 GMTLRRQLFEQ
+103 GMSLRRQLFEQ

-134 LTNDINAVLYYPE
+134 LTKDVNAVLYYPE
-147 VPTDRL
+147 VPTDGL
-153 TNLFSVLFEAF
+153 TNMFCVLFDAF
-164 AKGDLK
+164 VKGNLK
-170 AYEYIDGRELFD
+170 AYEYIDGRELLD

-202 VPCYQVLSYYVKEQ
+202 VPCYQVLSYYIKEQ

-224 QLQSHIVAL
+224 QYQSHIVAL
-233 CPIMH
+233 CPILH

-256 EDLRPF
+256 DDLRPF
-262 IIDKLVISSGINT
+262 IIDKLVMSSGINT

>member
-21 VSVRRTSRKTVKT
+21 VSVRRTSRKTEKIEKVDKT
-34 GNAEIVDN
+34 
-42 KEKKDN
+42 EKKDD
-48 KQADRQGDE
+48 KQTDKQKVE
-57 DIMTASPVATQ
+57 EKTAVVPVATQ
-68 SVSSQSVASQSAVVR
+68 PAASQPVATQPAVVK
-83 KTTPEAKKK
+83 KTSPETKKK
-92 AASRTQASTTE
+92 SASRTQANIE
-103 GMTLRRQLFEQ
+103 GMSLRRQLFEQ

-134 LTNDINAVLYYPE
+134 LTKDVNAVLYYPE
-147 VPTDRL
+147 VPTDGL
-153 TNLFSVLFEAF
+153 TNMFCVLFDAF
-164 AKGDLK
+164 VKGNLK
-170 AYEYIDGRELFD
+170 AYEYIDGRELLD

-202 VPCYQVLSYYVKEQ
+202 VPCYQVLSYYIKEQ

-224 QLQSHIVAL
+224 QYQSHIVAL
-233 CPIMH
+233 CPILH

-247 RYPLFWLSY
+247 RYPLFWLTY
-256 EDLRPF
+256 DDLRPF
-262 IIDKLVISSGINT
+262 IIDKLVMSSGINT

>member
-21 VSVRRTSRKTVKT
+21 VSVRRTSRKTEKT
-34 GNAEIVDN
+34 EKVD
-42 KEKKDN
+42 KTEKKDD
-48 KQADRQGDE
+48 KQTDKQKVE
-57 DIMTASPVATQ
+57 EKTAVAPVATQ
-68 SVSSQSVASQSAVVR
+68 PAASQPVATQPAVVK
-83 KTTPEAKKK
+83 KTSPEAKKK
-92 AASRTQASTTE
+92 SASRTQANIE
-103 GMTLRRQLFEQ
+103 GMSLRRHLFEQ

-134 LTNDINAVLYYPE
+134 LTKDVNAVLYYPE
-147 VPTDRL
+147 VPTDGL
-153 TNLFSVLFEAF
+153 TNMFCVLFDAF
-164 AKGDLK
+164 VKGNLK
-170 AYEYIDGRELFD
+170 AYEYIDGRELLD

-202 VPCYQVLSYYVKEQ
+202 VPCYQVLSYYIKEQ

-224 QLQSHIVAL
+224 QYQSHIVAL
-233 CPIMH
+233 CPILH

-256 EDLRPF
+256 DDLRPF
-262 IIDKLVISSGINT
+262 IIDKLVMSSGINT

-357 TGSASTTSVSSSS
+357 TGSASATSVSSSS

>member
-21 VSVRRTSRKTVKT
+21 VSVRRTSRKTEKT
-34 GNAEIVDN
+34 EKVD
-42 KEKKDN
+42 KTEKKDD
-48 KQADRQGDE
+48 KQTDKQKVE
-57 DIMTASPVATQ
+57 EKTAVAPVAMQPTTSQPVATQ
-68 SVSSQSVASQSAVVR
+68 PAVVK
-83 KTTPEAKKK
+83 KTSPETKKK
-92 AASRTQASTTE
+92 SASRTQANIE
-103 GMTLRRQLFEQ
+103 GMSLRRQLFEQ

-134 LTNDINAVLYYPE
+134 LTKDVNAVLYYPE
-147 VPTDRL
+147 VPTDGL
-153 TNLFSVLFEAF
+153 TNMFCVLFDAF
-164 AKGDLK
+164 VKGNLK
-170 AYEYIDGRELFD
+170 AYEYIDGRELLD

-202 VPCYQVLSYYVKEQ
+202 VPCYQVLSYYIKEQ

-224 QLQSHIVAL
+224 QYQSHIVAL
-233 CPIMH
+233 CPILH

-256 EDLRPF
+256 DDLRPF
-262 IIDKLVISSGINT
+262 IIDKLVMSSGINT

-326 QNFGKSV
+326 KNFGKSV

-407 SLP
+407 SHP